1 MENQNSSFGNYSFST
16 ALALIFSK
24 TSAIKSSILD
34 SNLRP
39 SQNKNHKKLSHLP
52 SSKIWFLS
60 CRKWKWWWTYYRPLS
75 IYRENNVQDTQP
87 HLKWPNTGRGWG
99 SYSTINLTKMWPLF
113 HQQGQEGDNF
123 PTLATTW
130 NTKGFIL
137 DSSWEHS
144 NICGHKS
151 HFWSHVG
158 WNFK

>member
-99 SYSTINLTKMWPLF
+99 SYFNYQFNQNVTVIS
-113 HQQGQEGDNF
+113 
-123 PTLATTW
+123 PTRTGRRQLP
-130 NTKGFIL
+130 
-137 DSSWEHS
+137 
-144 NICGHKS
+144 
-151 HFWSHVG
+151 HVG
-158 WNFK
+158 HNMEYKRLYSRFFLRT